1 MSALEGHLHSK
12 CFHVQLQVVSTK
24 YILAHSSHAEGLSPV
39 CNYHVDLQ
47 TLPLRELFCI
57 TSTYVSTHSSV
68 SFNLYAVSSKK
79 RINTFIITISS
90 SCVPSFNFLSTTLS
104 SSTTLLT
111 SFSTSWYTTP
121 SIYNPWHALEA
132 HFHFFMIGLQ
142 NFRNLVSKCPYFG
155 EQMSQILV
163 SKCPDGGE
171 QCPNFGEQMSQ
182 NHGEQMSD
190 EQMY

>member
-57 TSTYVSTHSSV
+57 TSTYVSNHSSV

-90 SCVPSFNFLSTTLS
+90 SCVPSFNFLSTTLF
-104 SSTTLLT
+104 SSTTLLS

-132 HFHFFMIGLQ
+132 SQVPQLTCFWKLPRVGWGTWLDQYLNSCTKFHPNRYSCTKFHPNRT
-142 NFRNLVSKCPYFG
+142 NFSLYLV
-155 EQMSQILV
+155 IL
-163 SKCPDGGE
+163 S
-171 QCPNFGEQMSQ
+171 
-182 NHGEQMSD
+182 
-190 EQMY
+190 

>member
-79 RINTFIITISS
+79 RINTFIITIFQL
-90 SCVPSFNFLSTTLS
+90 CTFIQ
-104 SSTTLLT
+104 LLVDH
-111 SFSTSWYTTP
+111 
-121 SIYNPWHALEA
+121 IVLIHRLVD
-132 HFHFFMIGLQ
+132 ILL
-142 NFRNLVSKCPYFG
+142 NL
-155 EQMSQILV
+155 LV
-163 SKCPDGGE
+163 HHPI
-171 QCPNFGEQMSQ
+171 NI
-182 NHGEQMSD
+182 
-190 EQMY
+190 

>member
-1 MSALEGHLHSK
+1 MVHIEMAFLQCGKAYGASRSFFLIFVTMSALEGHLHSK

-47 TLPLRELFCI
+47 TLPLRERFCI

-111 SFSTSWYTTP
+111 SFLSSWYTTP
-121 SIYNPWHALEA
+121 SIYNP
-132 HFHFFMIGLQ
+132 
-142 NFRNLVSKCPYFG
+142 
-155 EQMSQILV
+155 
-163 SKCPDGGE
+163 
-171 QCPNFGEQMSQ
+171 
-182 NHGEQMSD
+182 
-190 EQMY
+190 

>member
-1 MSALEGHLHSK
+1 MYALEGHLQSK

-24 YILAHSSHAEGLSPV
+24 YILAHSSHEEGLSPV

-121 SIYNPWHALEA
+121 SIYNP
-132 HFHFFMIGLQ
+132 
-142 NFRNLVSKCPYFG
+142 
-155 EQMSQILV
+155 
-163 SKCPDGGE
+163 
-171 QCPNFGEQMSQ
+171 
-182 NHGEQMSD
+182 
-190 EQMY
+190 

>member
-1 MSALEGHLHSK
+1 MELQEWRFLHRKWFNGHLPLKSLLAHGSHRDGFSPVWKSLWSFKTGFLINICHNVCNVCVGSK

-132 HFHFFMIGLQ
+132 HFHFL
-142 NFRNLVSKCPYFG
+142 
-155 EQMSQILV
+155 
-163 SKCPDGGE
+163 
-171 QCPNFGEQMSQ
+171 
-182 NHGEQMSD
+182 
-190 EQMY
+190 

>member
-24 YILAHSSHAEGLSPV
+24 FILAHSSHAEDLSPV

-47 TLPLRELFCI
+47 TLPFREHFCI

-104 SSTTLLT
+104 SSLLT
-111 SFSTSWYTTP
+111 SFLSSWYTTP
-121 SIYNPWHALEA
+121 SVYNPWHALVGVCDA
-132 HFHFFMIGLQ
+132 CFFYWCDVLTMRCFPILNDAIFCSMFF
-142 NFRNLVSKCPYFG
+142 NF
-155 EQMSQILV
+155 
-163 SKCPDGGE
+163 
-171 QCPNFGEQMSQ
+171 
-182 NHGEQMSD
+182 
-190 EQMY
+190 